1 MRKKVNTGTLELS
14 ALETPAPSQR
24 MSNKTLRFC
33 GRKGARL
40 SAMNEYE
47 HEVRSRID
55 DWERNLLKPPGLL
68 ERTSKQVQS
77 KINEKIPAKVHA
89 ALTSAVKSIFR
100 TVLFTLDYVP
110 ATPPQTGLTLRQ
122 RDEQAALLVNRYKK
136 IAAAEGAGTGAGG
149 FALGLVDF
157 PALIAIKM
165 KCLFELSHIY
175 GFSTRD
181 YRQRLFLLY
190 IFQLAFSG
198 KEHKTDIYAAVRSW
212 DEYVL
217 RFPQE
222 EEALHRIDWEKMQQ
236 EYRDSIDFRKMLQ
249 LLPGIGAIVG
259 AWANYGLLEELGQ
272 TAIHSFQLRLLAAG
286 D

>member
-1 MRKKVNTGTLELS
+1 
-14 ALETPAPSQR
+14 
-24 MSNKTLRFC
+24 
-33 GRKGARL
+33 
-40 SAMNEYE
+40 MNEYE

-55 DWERNLLKPPGLL
+55 EWERGLLKPPGLL
-68 ERTSKQVQS
+68 ERTSRQVQS

-89 ALTSAVKSIFR
+89 TLTSAVKSIFR

-149 FALGLVDF
+149 IALGLVDF

-217 RFPQE
+217 RFPPD

-272 TAIHSFQLRLLAAG
+272 AAIHSFQLRLLAAG